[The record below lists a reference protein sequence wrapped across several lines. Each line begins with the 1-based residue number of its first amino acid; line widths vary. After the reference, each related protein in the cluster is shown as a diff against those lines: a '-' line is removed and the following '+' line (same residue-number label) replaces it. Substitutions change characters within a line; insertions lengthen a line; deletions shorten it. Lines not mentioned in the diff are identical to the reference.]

1 MAGFDPATKQG
12 PASFALAIGE
22 WAVPLVV
29 LEAYLQLERA
39 SEATGRGVVAN
50 LLVVLAAMTGFG
62 VYRAIIGM
70 WLPLMLSP

>member
-1 MAGFDPATKQG
+1 VNGAAD
-12 PASFALAIGE
+12 
-22 WAVPLVV
+22 V
-29 LEAYLQLERA
+29 LEAYLRLERA
-39 SEATGRGVVAN
+39 SEATGRRVVAN